1 MTYDPSDNGKWIVSE
16 RNPETSLFEGDIT
29 QINPSKAYLLR
40 TNSFEPLEIDL
51 KRSFLQDANLPL
63 TISLFKGWNFVSII
77 NISGNSITE
86 EGILAKEY
94 FKNIKATSIL
104 TINQFNNL
112 SPIDDNETVLFG
124 KGYLVY
130 VDYDTILVPPK

>member
-1 MTYDPSDNGKWIVSE
+1 M
-16 RNPETSLFEGDIT
+16 
-29 QINPSKAYLLR
+29 
-40 TNSFEPLEIDL
+40 
-51 KRSFLQDANLPL
+51 QDANLPL

-77 NISGNSITE
+77 NISGTSITE